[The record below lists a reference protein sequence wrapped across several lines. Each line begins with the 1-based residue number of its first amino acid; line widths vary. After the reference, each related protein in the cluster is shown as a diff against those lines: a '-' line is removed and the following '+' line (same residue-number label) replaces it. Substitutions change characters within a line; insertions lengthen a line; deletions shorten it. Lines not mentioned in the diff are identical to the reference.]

1 MNQSNIAYIEVVK
14 DNQTVAKYFEN
25 DYTDQNQDAQPDTT
39 TYGSTTSARRNNTAD
54 IFHKLIHDIVLPK
67 VTPKTAS
74 VTTEEDN
81 IISSGSEAGSK
92 KEKVSKLPL
101 DLIDGYDCYYSIRP
115 ATNESL
121 VCFTRINTPRILPVR
136 LLRDL
141 EISAALATV
150 EDANANT
157 LLREQ
162 ISDSL
167 ERLQSDLLAYK
178 RSYDAGNGDGDRAGG
193 VHGDDLLN
201 ATETDIQEVI
211 RIMND
216 NIDKFLERQ
225 ERVSSLVDRASRLNN
240 NSETFKRKA
249 TKLKDKMWWRKMKN
263 ATFLTFSIILV
274 VSSIFIFWYVL

>member
-1 MNQSNIAYIEVVK
+1 MNHSNVAYIEIVK
-14 DNQTVAKYFEN
+14 DNQTVAKYFEQ
-25 DYTDQNQDAQPDTT
+25 DYSDQGQDT

-67 VTPKTAS
+67 VTPRTAS
-74 VTTEEDN
+74 VTTDSTNPEEEEGEEGVVG
-81 IISSGSEAGSK
+81 SSGD
-92 KEKVSKLPL
+92 KVSKLPL

-141 EISAALATV
+141 EVSAALATV
-150 EDANANT
+150 EDGNPNVNA
-157 LLREQ
+157 LLKEQ
-162 ISDSL
+162 INASL
-167 ERLQSDLLAYK
+167 EKLQSDLLAYK
-178 RSYDAGNGDGDRAGG
+178 RSHNAENGDSGRAG

-263 ATFLTFSIILV
+263 ATFLTFTIILV
-274 VSSIFIFWYVL
+274 VSAIFIFWYVL